1 VDFKIVWTLRSRQDL
16 RNIASFIAKNN
27 PPAALK
33 FGDLIFARV
42 VTLEKFPE
50 IGRIVPERG
59 QPHIREIVVKPYR
72 IIYRLRKADK
82 LVEVLRVWHGAR
94 GEPEI

>member
-16 RNIASFIAKNN
+16 RNIASFIAKDN

-42 VTLEKFPE
+42 DTLEKFPE

-59 QPHIREIVVKPYR
+59 QPHIREIVVRPYR

>member
-42 VTLEKFPE
+42 DTLEKFPE

-59 QPHIREIVVKPYR
+59 QPHIREIVVRPYR